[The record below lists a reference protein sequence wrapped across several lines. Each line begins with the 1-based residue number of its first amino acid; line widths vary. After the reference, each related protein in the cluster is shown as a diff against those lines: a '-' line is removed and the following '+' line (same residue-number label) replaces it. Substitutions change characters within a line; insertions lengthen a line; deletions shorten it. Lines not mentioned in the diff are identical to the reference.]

1 MVPLL
6 HASNLGQNRWK
17 ICTSP
22 PPPPPQI
29 KDGKWPVLAF
39 GFILDLG
46 GGRGEGGWRL
56 AVLFYTVQDCSLELC
71 IPFNCCQCAFIK
83 SMNTSQN
90 QAIFSTFS
98 HLFNTIPLL
107 ALLGLFT
114 DPNDRFPCPFIHV
127 NKWNPYPF
135 IYLKPE
141 KDTPFGRSLPV

>member
-46 GGRGEGGWRL
+46 GAGGWRF
-56 AVLFYTVQDCSLELC
+56 AVLFYTVQDL
-71 IPFNCCQCAFIK
+71 
-83 SMNTSQN
+83 
-90 QAIFSTFS
+90 
-98 HLFNTIPLL
+98 
-107 ALLGLFT
+107 
-114 DPNDRFPCPFIHV
+114 
-127 NKWNPYPF
+127 
-135 IYLKPE
+135 
-141 KDTPFGRSLPV
+141 